1 MDLQWKEAYTCYMRQ
16 KQKAQRATLSSRRRL
31 LELQV
36 PKNDGWHPID
46 IHEPATFYKIAA
58 SVRGEMVS
66 VYDGTTRYTI
76 GRWTLGKYGA
86 HGWPP
91 LSSCFYAYQTVEKA
105 ISSQFPKDSKYRSA
119 PRVLI
124 QVTATG
130 KAYFNPKTDMWALS
144 SVRPVRILP
153 NSVPAYSDAGVADIA
168 TIVRGPGRVDSVTHQ
183 HSKSH
188 PWVP

>member
-1 MDLQWKEAYTCYMRQ
+1 
-16 KQKAQRATLSSRRRL
+16 
-31 LELQV
+31 
-36 PKNDGWHPID
+36 
-46 IHEPATFYKIAA
+46 
-58 SVRGEMVS
+58 MVS